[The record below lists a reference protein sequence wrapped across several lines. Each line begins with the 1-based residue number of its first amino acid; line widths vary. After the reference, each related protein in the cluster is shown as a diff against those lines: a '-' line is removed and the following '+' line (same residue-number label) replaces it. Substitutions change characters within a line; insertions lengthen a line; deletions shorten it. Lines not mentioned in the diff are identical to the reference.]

1 MQGNARLVAAAM
13 LKKIAIDELVLGMH
27 LHGFDSAWVDHPF
40 WRSRFTLKDP
50 ADLAAIRAST
60 VRECWIDVAKG
71 LDVAPP
77 APGAGAPAEPAAP
90 PPTAAPAP
98 REASAFDDELRR
110 ASALCKRSREAV
122 IQMFGE
128 VRMGRA
134 LDTSA
139 CAELVEDVTAS
150 VFRNPGALI
159 SLARLK
165 RADDYTYMHSVA
177 VCALMVALG
186 RTLGMD
192 EARCREAGLAGLV
205 HDMGKALMPP
215 EVLNKPGKL
224 SADEFEIIK
233 SHPLRGHELLSGAHG
248 VAEEALDVVLHH
260 HERIDGRGYPHG
272 LAGDAITQ
280 IARMGAVCDVYDAIT
295 SNRPYKAG
303 WDPAESIAQMA
314 GWQGHFDRTI
324 FAAFVKTV
332 GIHPTGSVVRLA
344 SGRLAVVVEQN
355 TAAPTT
361 PVVKV
366 FHSTKANLRLPPE
379 RVDLSRSGDRIVGR
393 EPRATWPT
401 GQLDGLWAGDLL
413 G

>member
-1 MQGNARLVAAAM
+1 M
-13 LKKIAIDELVLGMH
+13 LKKIAVEDLVLGMH
-27 LHGFDSAWVDHPF
+27 LHGFDAAWVDHPF
-40 WRSRFTLKDP
+40 WRTKFTLKDP
-50 ADLAAIRAST
+50 ADLAAIRGSA

-71 LDVAPP
+71 ADMARSEAATPAVPVAP
-77 APGAGAPAEPAAP
+77 APA
-90 PPTAAPAP
+90 AAPAP
-98 REASAFDDELRR
+98 PQPAAFDDELRR

-122 IQMFGE
+122 MQMFGE
-128 VRMGRA
+128 ARMGRA
-134 LDTSA
+134 LDTGS

-165 RADDYTYMHSVA
+165 TVDDYTYMHSVA

-192 EARCREAGLAGLV
+192 EAQCRQAGLAGLI
-205 HDMGKALMPP
+205 HDMGKAVIPP
-215 EVLNKPGKL
+215 AILNKPGKL
-224 SADEFEIIK
+224 TPEEFEVIK
-233 SHPLRGHELLSGAHG
+233 SHPVRGHDLLSEARG

-260 HERIDGRGYPHG
+260 HERMDGTGYPHG
-272 LAGDAITQ
+272 LADESISR
-280 IARMGAVCDVYDAIT
+280 IARMGAVCDVYDAVT

-303 WDPAESIAQMA
+303 WDPAESIAHMA
-314 GWQGHFDRTI
+314 SWQGHFDRTI

-332 GIHPTGSVVRLA
+332 GIHPTGSIVRLA

-355 TAAPTT
+355 AESPTT

-366 FHSTKANLRLPPE
+366 FYSTKANLRLPPE
-379 RVDLSRSGDRIVGR
+379 RVDLARSGDRIVGR
-393 EPRATWPT
+393 EPRGAWPAA
-401 GQLDGLWAGDLL
+401 QLDGLWAGDLL